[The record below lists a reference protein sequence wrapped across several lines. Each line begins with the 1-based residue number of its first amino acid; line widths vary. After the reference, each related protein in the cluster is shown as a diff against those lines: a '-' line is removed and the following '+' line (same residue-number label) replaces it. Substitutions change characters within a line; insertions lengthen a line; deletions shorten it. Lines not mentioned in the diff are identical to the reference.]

1 MLYSSVAKLCYFK
14 FVYDIDSTSTP
25 KVPSLA
31 GTKCMITVLT
41 GSMGH
46 NHKVVGSNP
55 SPNIRSL
62 CEEGDATAYLL

>member
-1 MLYSSVAKLCYFK
+1 
-14 FVYDIDSTSTP
+14 
-25 KVPSLA
+25 
-31 GTKCMITVLT
+31 MITVLT